1 MATCDARYRFPMV
14 DVGGYGRQS
23 DGGVFKDS
31 TFGSQLLDNKLNLP
45 PSAFLPGTRT
55 DAPHVIV
62 ADAAF
67 PLHNNIM
74 RPFPGANLSREK
86 IIFNYRLSRARRVIE
101 NTFGIMV
108 AYWRILGRSIEFHPD
123 KAGDVVKACVVLH
136 T

>member
-1 MATCDARYRFPMV
+1 MSTSRHHLIPGVTSLIIKGAHSIVLMATCDARYRFTMV

-23 DGGVFKDS
+23 HGGVFKES

-45 PSAFLPGTRT
+45 PSVFLPGTRT

-86 IIFNYRLSRARRVIE
+86 IIFNYSLQSQE
-101 NTFGIMV
+101 
-108 AYWRILGRSIEFHPD
+108 
-123 KAGDVVKACVVLH
+123 GD
-136 T
+136 